1 MRKTLFFTLAASLL
15 SVASVFAG
23 ENGDF
28 VFGTDAYCKDIKF
41 SKSRE
46 EAEKLKGRKI
56 KPGAASAFIGTKTGK
71 YLYAKPDPAAGGA
84 IAGRLVD
91 APSAVEGVV
100 AIVQRFRSV
109 SALANV
115 KGGKAAKNAGQNASH
130 MKFPCYLAKLD
141 DKNNFS
147 FSGLPPGQYDL
158 VVICED
164 RIYDG
169 IRLQREEN
177 TLTDEDRRVIKAKV
191 EESNPFF
198 DTKAICRLEGVTGRT
213 GTARAVI
220 QELRTKPFFDQYGST
235 YDKLQIRSLKLF
247 IMDSVGGGRMGTH
260 WEVQKVREICRKE
273 VGGVDTRGA
282 LPEIFLPQLQG
293 VRVSKK
299 LKNIGEISLGKKK

>member
-1 MRKTLFFTLAASLL
+1 MKMFCLALALSLL
-15 SVASVFAG
+15 ALADAAADKN
-23 ENGDF
+23 ERI
-28 VFGTDAYCKDIKF
+28 VFGTDAYCSEIKF
-41 SKSRE
+41 SKSRA

-56 KPGAASAFIGTKTGK
+56 KPGAPSAFIGTGTGK
-71 YLYAKPDPAAGGA
+71 YLYAKPDPSALGA
-84 IAGRLVD
+84 ITGRIVD
-91 APSAVEGVV
+91 APSSVEGVI

-109 SALANV
+109 SALANI
-115 KGGKAAKNAGQNASH
+115 KGGNAAKNAGQNASH

-141 DKNNFS
+141 DDNNFS
-147 FSGLPPGQYDL
+147 FSGLPPGKYDL
-158 VVICED
+158 IVICED
-164 RIYDG
+164 SIFDG

-191 EESNPFF
+191 DESNPFF
-198 DTKAICRLEGVTGRT
+198 DKKVINRLEGTTGRT
-213 GTARAVI
+213 GAARAVI

-247 IMDSVGGGRMGTH
+247 IMDSVGGDKIGTH

-282 LPEIFLPQLQG
+282 LPEIFVPQLQG

-299 LKNIGEISLGKKK
+299 PKNIGEISLGKKK